1 MSTMYKL
8 AKTLKNDKNKLFE
21 IFEELEEK
29 FGDLEE
35 FFTCHIDN
43 LETYNKFISVIKN
56 FDGTSGGHWSLEQVK
71 TNAHIDFEHS
81 DYTCYD
87 YAYVVNMKYSDDGQR
102 MNQQSIFDSAK
113 DYLSDIDYWGDASE
127 RAYREGK
134 MRYKYFNKED

>member
-1 MSTMYKL
+1 MGTMYKL
-8 AKTLKNDKNKLFE
+8 AKVLKHDKNKLFE

-35 FFTCHIDN
+35 FFTCHIENAD
-43 LETYNKFISVIKN
+43 TYNKFISVIKN
-56 FDGTSGGHWSLEQVK
+56 FDGTSGGHWSLDQVK
-71 TNAHIDFEHS
+71 SNAHIDFSNTE
-81 DYTCYD
+81 YTCYD

-113 DYLSDIDYWGDASE
+113 DYLTDIDYWGDASE

-134 MRYKYFNKED
+134 MRYKYFKEE